1 MPDFDL
7 TERGW
12 IPCLMKTEN
21 KLRELSLR
29 ECLCSA
35 HDIREVFDN
44 SPLVTVAL
52 QRLLLA
58 ILHAS
63 FAYDP
68 NAEPLDWRG
77 PRSFGQW
84 KMLWEQGHFEEA
96 KINGYLSH
104 WQQRN
109 RFNLFDAERPF
120 FQVPQ
125 MKKEITEKQAAKQT
139 AVAAKKP
146 KAKPKSSEPE
156 LVKFHPLALLAH
168 EAASANNATLFD
180 HSHTAAARPFTAAE
194 AARYL
199 VAQQVFSIGG
209 GNSQPFN
216 LSNAPLVNGYTVFT
230 HGDSLFETLLLNMPN
245 YTDERP
251 IPIRG
256 EDAPVWEQEV
266 LEKPCDKGTQP
277 RGYLDYLTWQSRRI
291 HLKPP
296 MTDEAELLQV
306 AECQLLQNLK
316 LSDAQPLF
324 DPFKGY
330 IESKKE
336 GYRARDINSQKALWR
351 DSHALFQQ
359 NNAQKGK
366 AIRPAIFERLAE
378 IDQARRR
385 GQIKNAAPVYSFA
398 VYGFANDKASVFLWS
413 REQLPLPLTYLNDPD
428 LVQALQEATKL
439 ADDFHQGLKD
449 AISELA
455 RGLATKEDASK
466 VAASFGADEL
476 YWGQLEAPFR
486 VLLVNL
492 PEHNDEFAAERTWAQ
507 TLEASAQVVFKQII
521 NGLDGSARSLKAATQ
536 ASALFNKEL
545 GKTKKKHSDQF
556 PPSSTKGGSL

>member
-29 ECLCSA
+29 ECLCRA

-58 ILHAS
+58 VLHAS
-63 FAYDP
+63 FAYNP
-68 NAEPLDWRG
+68 NAEPRDWRG
-77 PRSFGQW
+77 PRSFEQW
-84 KMLWEQGHFEEA
+84 KSLWEQGHFDAA
-96 KINGYLSH
+96 KINGYLNH
-104 WQQRN
+104 WRH
-109 RFNLFDAERPF
+109 RFNLFDPERPF

-125 MKKEITEKQAAKQT
+125 MQKKITEKQAAKR
-139 AVAAKKP
+139 AEAAAKKP
-146 KAKPKSSEPE
+146 KAKPKSNEPE
-156 LVKFHPLALLAH
+156 WVEFHPLALLAH
-168 EAASANNATLFD
+168 EAASAHNASLFD
-180 HSHTAAARPFTAAE
+180 HRYAAAARSFTAVE

-199 VAQQVFSIGG
+199 VARQAFSIGG
-209 GNSQPFN
+209 GVSQPFN

-230 HGDSLFETLLLNMPN
+230 QGDSLFETLLLNMPN

-266 LEKPCDKGTQP
+266 LEKPYDKGTQP
-277 RGYLDYLTWQSRRI
+277 HGYLDYLTWQSRRI

-296 MTDEAELLQV
+296 ATDATGLLQV
-306 AECQLLQNLK
+306 TECQLLQNLK

-336 GYRARDINSQKALWR
+336 GHKARDINPQKALWR

-428 LVQALQEATKL
+428 LVQALQEASKL

-449 AISELA
+449 ALSELA
-455 RGLATKEDASK
+455 KSLATKEDASK
-466 VAASFGADEL
+466 VVASFGTDEL

-486 VLLVNL
+486 TLLVNL
-492 PEHNDEFAAERTWAQ
+492 PERNDEFAAERAWAQ
-507 TLEASAQVVFKQII
+507 TLEASAQAAFNQIV
-521 NGLDGSARSLKAATQ
+521 NGLDGSARSHQAATL
-536 ASALFNKEL
+536 AGRLFNKEL
-545 GKTKKKHSDQF
+545 GKTKKKHPDQF
-556 PPSSTKGGSL
+556 PPSSTKGDSL